1 MILHCADRA
10 LYSAKRNGRGE
21 YSFYDETMKDM
32 FSEISPIDEERRW
45 EERIREG
52 WGCEKME

>member
-10 LYSAKRNGRGE
+10 LYFAKRNGRGE

-52 WGCEKME
+52 C